1 MSSSKDSSNQADIDM
16 TIARE
21 LIKLMIIALEKKD
34 CHIASSVEEIG
45 RALEKLGFFQSDEKV
60 YLPFSTTNSDTL
72 ISDYIPEEQQG
83 IVELEDEGSY
93 KSDTKWGVPDIM
105 DLEDFAIDFSDTDVL
120 ERYIRS
126 SDFDKEAKLD
136 RAKAKKFQAKR
147 VAEDERASKS
157 VEKQMK
163 PIYDK
168 IKEVEER
175 NKKKF
180 G

>member
-83 IVELEDEGSY
+83 IVELEDEGFY
-93 KSDTKWGVPDIM
+93 KSDTKWGVPDIL
-105 DLEDFAIDFSDTDVL
+105 DLEGYEMDFIGADYVS
-120 ERYIRS
+120 S

-147 VAEDERASKS
+147 IVEEERAKKS
-157 VEKQMK
+157 VEKLMK